1 MKKVLN
7 IVRML
12 IVGILV
18 ITSIPLSITWL
29 AGIERQHEFMVVL
42 HVISGILFILV
53 AIPIT
58 VNEKRQEQKR

>member
-1 MKKVLN
+1 MKNVLN

-12 IVGILV
+12 ITGILV
-18 ITSIPLSITWL
+18 ITSIPLAITWL
-29 AGIERQHEFMVVL
+29 TGIERQNEFMVIL

-58 VNEKRQEQKR
+58 VREKRQQQKQ

>member
-1 MKKVLN
+1 MKRILN

-18 ITSIPLSITWL
+18 ITSIPLVITYL

-58 VNEKRQEQKR
+58 VKEKKQQQKR